1 MKPYRGQKPESP
13 PGRKYGAAIRVRLTL
28 EVDQAVR
35 AARRIMGISLSQ
47 FIRAGVEMK
56 MAELLPRCVNIADD
70 SNANGRTRLQMI
82 EFLRKC
88 QKAALSLQVPS
99 KLQTT
104 RRVARA
110 PKRSQH
116 LPPAVPKRQTTGI
129 SPGTAQ
135 PERGHTHRR
144 RRYLREV
151 YPGKPWRSWKA
162 KTAAAPA

>member
-1 MKPYRGQKPESP
+1 MKSYRRKKPDPP

-35 AARRIMGISLSQ
+35 AARRILGISLSQ

-70 SNANGRTRLQMI
+70 SNANGRTRLRMI

-88 QKAALSLQVPS
+88 QKAALSLHVPS
-99 KLQTT
+99 KLPTT
-104 RRVARA
+104 KREARA
-110 PKRSQH
+110 PKRSRH
-116 LPPAVPKRQTTGI
+116 LPPAVSMPRTTGI

-135 PERGHTHRR
+135 PERGHKHRR
-144 RRYLREV
+144 PRYLGEV
-151 YPGKPWRSWKA
+151 
-162 KTAAAPA
+162 